1 MMGGA
6 FAMTTQTTVNYAVVF
21 ADGPGPL
28 NIAVIVVR
36 SVNIHVREHGSLFQY
51 VMQLLTLGSPF
62 LLQS

>member
-36 SVNIHVREHGSLFQY
+36 SVNIRVLAHGSLFQY
-51 VMQLLTLGSPF
+51 VMQLLMLGSPF